1 MNRTWTVFKYEL
13 INTISRRSFIL
24 TLILVPL
31 VPALIL
37 GVINILGDHQTQAIQ
52 ELFIPDT
59 KISNNEG
66 YVDQAD
72 LIQSLPEWLPKD
84 RLAPYPDEDSA
95 RLAIDEGKITA
106 FYIIPENYIETGD
119 VRYIRTDFNPVTG
132 FEQSEMLNQ
141 VLRFN
146 LLGGEGE
153 LYQKYQKTM
162 TFEFVNLKPEVLE
175 RDQDNPLTFYL
186 PYGVTL
192 LFYIIVLT
200 TSSLMLN
207 SVSKEKE
214 NRVVE
219 ILMSSLIPTQLFTG
233 KIIALGIAGL
243 LQMVVWF
250 GSGFIIMRLGGT
262 TLNIPANLQLPP
274 SLLLWSILFFLLG
287 YGMYGGLM
295 AGIGAIVP
303 NLREASQAS
312 YVIIIPVI
320 IPMLMIGSTIND
332 PNGMLATAIS
342 IFPLTAPVAMITR
355 LSTGII
361 PLWQPI
367 LAAFLLLGTVILVI
381 RSVAGLFRS
390 QILLTGQKFNIIIFF
405 RALLGKV

>member
-66 YVDQAD
+66 YVDQAG
-72 LIQSLPEWLPKD
+72 LIQSLPERLPKD

-95 RLAIDEGKITA
+95 RLAMDEGKITA

-162 TFEFVNLKPEVLE
+162 TFEFVNLKSEVLE

-219 ILMSSLIPTQLFTG
+219 ILMSSLMPTQLFTG

>member
-13 INTISRRSFIL
+13 INTIARRSFIL

-31 VPALIL
+31 IPALIL
-37 GVINILGDHQTQAIQ
+37 GAISILGDPQTQAIQ
-52 ELFIPDT
+52 ELFIPDA

-66 YVDQAD
+66 YVDQAG
-72 LIQSLPEWLPKD
+72 LIQSLPEWLPQD
-84 RLAPYPDEDSA
+84 RLASYPDEGSA
-95 RLAIDEGKITA
+95 RLALDEGKITA

-119 VRYIRTDFNPVTG
+119 IRYIRTDFNPITG
-132 FEQSEMLNQ
+132 FEQSEILNQ
-141 VLRFN
+141 VIRFN

-162 TFEFVNLKPEVLE
+162 TFEFINLKPEVLE
-175 RDQDNPLTFYL
+175 RDQENPLTFFL

-192 LFYIIVLT
+192 LFYFIVLT
-200 TSSLMLN
+200 ASSLMLN

-219 ILMSSLIPTQLFTG
+219 ILMSSLTPTQLFTG

-250 GSGFIIMRLGGT
+250 GSGFIILRLGGT
-262 TLNIPANLQLPP
+262 TLNIPANMQLPP

-295 AGIGAIVP
+295 AGIGAMVP

-312 YVIIIPVI
+312 FVVIIPVI
-320 IPMLMIGSTIND
+320 IPMLMIYSTINY
-332 PNGMLATAIS
+332 PNGMLATVIS
-342 IFPLTAPVAMITR
+342 IIPLTAPVAMITR

-361 PLWQPI
+361 PIWQPI
-367 LAAFLLLGTVILVI
+367 LAAFLLLGTVIFII
-381 RSVAGLFRS
+381 RGVAGLFRS
-390 QILLTGQKFNIIIFF
+390 QTLLTGQKFNIIIFLK
-405 RALLGKV
+405 ALLGKI

>member
-192 LFYIIVLT
+192 LFYIIVLR
-200 TSSLMLN
+200 
-207 SVSKEKE
+207 KRKP
-214 NRVVE
+214 RC
-219 ILMSSLIPTQLFTG
+219 
-233 KIIALGIAGL
+233 
-243 LQMVVWF
+243 
-250 GSGFIIMRLGGT
+250 
-262 TLNIPANLQLPP
+262 
-274 SLLLWSILFFLLG
+274 
-287 YGMYGGLM
+287 
-295 AGIGAIVP
+295 
-303 NLREASQAS
+303 
-312 YVIIIPVI
+312 
-320 IPMLMIGSTIND
+320 
-332 PNGMLATAIS
+332 
-342 IFPLTAPVAMITR
+342 
-355 LSTGII
+355 
-361 PLWQPI
+361 
-367 LAAFLLLGTVILVI
+367 
-381 RSVAGLFRS
+381 
-390 QILLTGQKFNIIIFF
+390 
-405 RALLGKV
+405 

>member
-95 RLAIDEGKITA
+95 RLAMDEGKITA

-367 LAAFLLLGTVILVI
+367 LAVFLLLGTVILVI

>member
-84 RLAPYPDEDSA
+84 RLAPYPNEDSA
-95 RLAIDEGKITA
+95 RLAMDEGKITA

>member
-1 MNRTWTVFKYEL
+1 
-13 INTISRRSFIL
+13 
-24 TLILVPL
+24 
-31 VPALIL
+31 
-37 GVINILGDHQTQAIQ
+37 
-52 ELFIPDT
+52 
-59 KISNNEG
+59 
-66 YVDQAD
+66 
-72 LIQSLPEWLPKD
+72 
-84 RLAPYPDEDSA
+84 
-95 RLAIDEGKITA
+95 
-106 FYIIPENYIETGD
+106 
-119 VRYIRTDFNPVTG
+119 
-132 FEQSEMLNQ
+132 
-141 VLRFN
+141 
-146 LLGGEGE
+146 
-153 LYQKYQKTM
+153 
-162 TFEFVNLKPEVLE
+162 
-175 RDQDNPLTFYL
+175 
-186 PYGVTL
+186 
-192 LFYIIVLT
+192 
-200 TSSLMLN
+200 
-207 SVSKEKE
+207 
-214 NRVVE
+214 
-219 ILMSSLIPTQLFTG
+219 
-233 KIIALGIAGL
+233 
-243 LQMVVWF
+243 MVVWF

>member
-95 RLAIDEGKITA
+95 RLAMDEGKITA

>member
-66 YVDQAD
+66 YVDQAN

-95 RLAIDEGKITA
+95 RLAMDEGKITA